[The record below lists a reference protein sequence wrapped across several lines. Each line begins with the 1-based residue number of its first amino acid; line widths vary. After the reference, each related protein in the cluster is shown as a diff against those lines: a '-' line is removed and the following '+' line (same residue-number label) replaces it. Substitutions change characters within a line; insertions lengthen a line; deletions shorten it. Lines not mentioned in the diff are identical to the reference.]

1 MKRRIA
7 RKIFNA
13 FYSFKP
19 NYWNGYKGF
28 TLCSFFACKN
38 PRLQHA
44 LNIAYKY
51 EKRYA
56 PIPTK
61 PIAYKVVLP
70 IRHPRKYYFWNNI

>member
-28 TLCSFFACKN
+28 TICSFFACKN

-44 LNIAYKY
+44 LNIAYK
-51 EKRYA
+51 
-56 PIPTK
+56 
-61 PIAYKVVLP
+61 KVCTDTDKANSVQGSTSM
-70 IRHPRKYYFWNNI
+70 RHPKYGLWNNF

>member
-28 TLCSFFACKN
+28 TICSFFACKN

-51 EKRYA
+51 EKRY
-56 PIPTK
+56 
-61 PIAYKVVLP
+61 
-70 IRHPRKYYFWNNI
+70 

>member
-28 TLCSFFACKN
+28 TLCSFYACKN

-51 EKRYA
+51 EK
-56 PIPTK
+56 
-61 PIAYKVVLP
+61 KVCTDTDKANSVQGSTS
-70 IRHPRKYYFWNNI
+70 H

>member
-13 FYSFKP
+13 FYSLKP

-51 EKRYA
+51 EKR
-56 PIPTK
+56 
-61 PIAYKVVLP
+61 KVCTDTDKANSV
-70 IRHPRKYYFWNNI
+70 HGSTSH